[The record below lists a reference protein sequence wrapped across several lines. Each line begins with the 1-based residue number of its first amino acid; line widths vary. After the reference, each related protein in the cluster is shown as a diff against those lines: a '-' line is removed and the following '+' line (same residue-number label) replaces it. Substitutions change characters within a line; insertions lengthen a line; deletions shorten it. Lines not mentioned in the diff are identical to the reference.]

1 MLPVLDNDHLRTL
14 VAIAETGSF
23 TKAADIVHKTQ
34 SAVSMQI
41 RKLEER
47 LGREIFGK
55 EGRAAKLT
63 PDGEKL
69 LDYAYRILRIN
80 DEAISTFR
88 GERLTGRVKLGVP
101 DDYAE
106 RYLPEILARFTAS
119 NPGIEVAV
127 ICEPTTALVETMN
140 SCDVDLAIITHSKKR
155 DVGEII
161 REEKLLWVASQRHCV
176 HESRPLPLALGRDT
190 CDWRRAAV
198 TQLEE
203 RGTPYRVLYTSWNS
217 SAVGAAV
224 LAGLAV
230 GVLPES
236 AIRPGMRV
244 LGEQEGFPAL
254 PTVKIA
260 LLRNPKRHDHVI
272 DALADHI
279 VQSLDNL
286 SLARASAARLQ
297 AAE

>member
-23 TKAADIVHKTQ
+23 TRAAEIVHKTQ

-55 EGRAAKLT
+55 EGRTAKLT
-63 PDGEKL
+63 TDGEKL
-69 LDYAYRILRIN
+69 LDYAYRMLRLN
-80 DEAISTFR
+80 DEAVSAFR
-88 GERLTGRVKLGVP
+88 GEKLTGRVKLGVP

-119 NPGIEVAV
+119 NPGIEVEV
-127 ICEPTTALVETMN
+127 VCEPTPDLVENMKR
-140 SCDVDLAIITHSKKR
+140 CQIDLAIITHSKQR
-155 DVGEII
+155 DLGDIL
-161 REEKLLWVASQRHCV
+161 REEKLLWVTSQRHCV
-176 HESRPLPLALGRDT
+176 HETRPLPLALGRDT
-190 CDWRRAAV
+190 CNWRRAAV
-198 TQLEE
+198 ARLEE
-203 RGTPYRVLYTSWNS
+203 KGVPYRVLYTSWNS

-244 LGEQEGFPAL
+244 LSEQDGFPPM

-260 LLRNPKRHDHVI
+260 LLRNAERHDHLI

-279 VQSLDNL
+279 IQSLDNL
-286 SLARASAARLQ
+286 SLERTGTSRLM

>member
-23 TKAADIVHKTQ
+23 TRAADIVHKTQ

-69 LDYAYRILRIN
+69 LDYAYRMLRLN
-80 DEAISTFR
+80 DEVISAFR
-88 GERLTGRVKLGVP
+88 GEKLTGSVKLGVP

-106 RYLPEILARFTAS
+106 RYLPEIMARFTAS

-127 ICEPTTALVETMN
+127 VCEPTPALVENMQA
-140 SCDVDLAIITHSKKR
+140 CEIDLAIITHSKQR
-155 DVGEII
+155 DIGEII
-161 REEKLLWVASQRHCV
+161 REEKLLWVSSQRHCV
-176 HESRPLPLALGRDT
+176 HEARPLPLALGRDT
-190 CDWRRAAV
+190 CNWRRAAV
-198 TQLEE
+198 ARLEA
-203 RGTPYRVLYTSWNS
+203 RGVPHRVLYTSWNS

-244 LGEQEGFPAL
+244 LTEQEGFDPL

-260 LLRNPKRHDHVI
+260 LLRNAKRHDHVI

-279 VQSLDNL
+279 IQSLDNL
-286 SLARASAARLQ
+286 SLERAGVTRLQ

>member
-14 VAIAETGSF
+14 IAIAETGSF

-127 ICEPTTALVETMN
+127 ICEPTPSLVETMK

-176 HESRPLPLALGRDT
+176 HEARPLPLALGRDT

-198 TQLEE
+198 TRLEAQ
-203 RGTPYRVLYTSWNS
+203 GMPYRVLYTSWNS

-279 VQSLDNL
+279 IQSLDNL
-286 SLARASAARLQ
+286 SLERNGVARLQ

>member
-23 TKAADIVHKTQ
+23 TRAADIVHKTQ

-47 LGREIFGK
+47 LGREIFSK
-55 EGRAAKLT
+55 EGRSARLT
-63 PDGEKL
+63 PDGERL
-69 LDYAYRILRIN
+69 LDYAYRILRLS
-80 DEAISTFR
+80 DEAVSAFR
-88 GERLTGRVKLGVP
+88 GEQLKGSVKLGVP
-101 DDYAE
+101 DDYAD

-127 ICEPTTALVETMN
+127 ICEPTPALVVNMSACEI
-140 SCDVDLAIITHSKKR
+140 DLAIITHSKRR
-155 DVGEII
+155 DVGEVI
-161 REEKLLWVASQRHCV
+161 REEKLLWVSSQRHCV
-176 HESRPLPLALGRDT
+176 HEVRPLPLALGRDT
-190 CDWRRAAV
+190 CDWRRAALSRLDTKSV
-198 TQLEE
+198 
-203 RGTPYRVLYTSWNS
+203 PYRVLYTSWNS

-230 GVLPES
+230 GILPES

-244 LGEQEGFPAL
+244 LSEQDGFPPM

-260 LLRNPKRHDHVI
+260 LLRNPARHDHVI

-286 SLARASAARLQ
+286 SLERAGGARLQ

>member
-14 VAIAETGSF
+14 IAIAETGSF

-127 ICEPTTALVETMN
+127 ICEPTPALVETMK

-176 HESRPLPLALGRDT
+176 HEARPLPLALGRDT

-198 TQLEE
+198 TRLEAQ
-203 RGTPYRVLYTSWNS
+203 GMPYRVLYTSWNS

-279 VQSLDNL
+279 IQSLDNL
-286 SLARASAARLQ
+286 SLERNGVARLQ